1 MSRFKKYF
9 DNDHYQSGLRAVV
22 ICTLAA
28 ALTVGV
34 NLLGGLL
41 PTKLGN
47 IDVSSDK
54 VYSISRESEEAL
66 KALDKPV
73 TLYHVCE
80 AGSEYHNT
88 EVVLNLYD
96 DASERITVEKVDPAF
111 DPTLVTRYAGD
122 TALANNSVIVVCE
135 NRRQIVRFSDYY
147 TSGSFVLE
155 DFMNSAIAY
164 VASDRLRIAY
174 ALTGHEEQPIHA
186 STRAYMGLDGFA
198 LEELDLIK
206 AGAVPEDAG
215 LVIVNGIAG
224 DITEKEAEALL
235 AYLCCGGGLLLST
248 DYTTTPRKNLERV
261 TAYFGAALGQ
271 GLVME
276 SDAARYTDDNPA
288 YLLPTI
294 YSGDYTLT
302 RGISYMLLPNTMPI
316 LFDEAASPETAY
328 TNLLE
333 ASESSFSVRTNIF
346 TGETGTQDGP
356 WTVGASFEKGVDGGE
371 GKLIWV
377 TSKYLAD
384 VTVSEA
390 AGGGNITFFLNSVC
404 WLGEEDP
411 VESVHAK
418 KISTQYL
425 DIPDGARKAW
435 SVVLIGVVPLA
446 ALALGTAVCVR
457 RKKRG

>member
-1 MSRFKKYF
+1 MNWFKKYF

-28 ALTVGV
+28 ALTLGV
-34 NLLGGLL
+34 NLLSGAL
-41 PTKLGN
+41 PTKLAN

-66 KALDKPV
+66 RALDKPV
-73 TLYHVCE
+73 TLYYVCE

-88 EVVLNLYD
+88 EVVLNLYA
-96 DASERITVEKVDPAF
+96 DASEQITVEKVDPAF
-111 DPTLVTRYAGD
+111 DPALVMKYAGN

-135 NRRQIVRFSDYY
+135 NRRQVVQFSDYY
-147 TSGSFVLE
+147 ASGSFVLE
-155 DFMNSAIAY
+155 DFMNSAIAF
-164 VASDRLRIAY
+164 VATNRLRTAY
-174 ALTGHEEQPIHA
+174 ALTGHGEQKLHA
-186 STRAYMGLDGFA
+186 STEAYMGLDGFA
-198 LEELDLIK
+198 LEELDLMK
-206 AGAVPEDAG
+206 AGAVPEDAA
-215 LVIVNGIAG
+215 LVIVNSIAG

-235 AYLCCGGGLLLST
+235 KYLGEGGGLLLST
-248 DYTTTPRKNLERV
+248 DYTTSPMKNLERV
-261 TAYFGAALGQ
+261 TGYFGASLGQ
-271 GLVME
+271 GLIME
-276 SDAARYTDDNPA
+276 SDSARYTDNNPA

-302 RGISYMLLPNTMPI
+302 KGINYMLLPNTMPI
-316 LFDEAASPETAY
+316 LFEEGGAPETAF
-328 TNLLE
+328 TKLLE
-333 ASESSFSVRTNIF
+333 ASESAFAVSTNIF
-346 TGETGTQDGP
+346 TGETATEDGP
-356 WTVGASFEKGVDGGE
+356 WTVGASFEKGEGGSE

-404 WLGEEDP
+404 WLGEDEP

-425 DIPDGARKAW
+425 DMPDSVRNVW
-435 SVVLIGVVPLA
+435 SVILIGVVPLT
-446 ALALGTAVCVR
+446 ALALGAAVCIRR
-457 RKKRG
+457 RKR